1 MQDEVTKHGR
11 KIYKTVKDRRHSLAE
26 KIKDIAI
33 EIAIIV
39 FAVSLS
45 IWLHG
50 WSEHRHEQKEV
61 REFLGGLKSDLR
73 GDITLLEKNRGVATR
88 LDSSYHF
95 LLALHD
101 AQRAAITSD
110 TAVYHNLYFDLI
122 VTRCSIGRYEGF
134 KSSGK
139 MGLIEN
145 DSLKQHI
152 LAFYQQSI
160 PNLVY
165 GEEFVNSIQ
174 SKILDLQVNNEEK
187 VPIKDFIKSAKLGA
201 WFSMGSQNFKNN
213 IGTYNDAI
221 QQAKNIV
228 AEIEKELE

>member
-11 KIYKTVKDRRHSLAE
+11 KIYRAVKDRRHNTGE
-26 KIKDIAI
+26 KIKDILI
-33 EIAIIV
+33 EVAIIV

-61 REFLGGLKSDLR
+61 REFLSGLKGDL
-73 GDITLLEKNRGVATR
+73 GEDIRLLEENCGVATG

-95 LLALHD
+95 LLSMRD
-101 AQRAAITSD
+101 PQRVAVTSD
-110 TAVYHNLYFDLI
+110 TTIYHNLYFSLT
-122 VTRCSIGRYEGF
+122 VTRGNIGRYEGF

-145 DSLKQHI
+145 DSLKQRI
-152 LAFYQQSI
+152 LTFYQQTI

-187 VPIKDFIKSAKLGA
+187 VSIKEFIKSPKLGA
-201 WFSMGSQNFKNN
+201 WFSMGSQNLKNN
-213 IGTYNDAI
+213 IGAYNDAI
-221 QQAKNIV
+221 QKAKNIV
-228 AEIEKELE
+228 KEIEKGLK